1 MAVTRVVRK
10 VKVEG
15 KWQFLP
21 VTKIG
26 DKHDWGK
33 LDLHGTPII
42 SISGT
47 FYLDYRE
54 NGQRIR
60 RAVGD
65 HPRIAKAALVSQ
77 GSVLQLRGLGV
88 DVDDAPQIQ
97 VYRPVSGKRIGDVV
111 SDFVAHPPLKL
122 RKSSVAKYRN
132 ALKSFSSWT
141 KNTHVSQLT
150 RDDLKNFM
158 SQLVNVERLDPST
171 AVDKAIIV
179 QSVMNE
185 HGAEI
190 KMKKGD
196 WPRVT
201 ERQPEIYE
209 ADVTQRLFAAA
220 KEPAFTLF
228 QTFLMT
234 GFRDQEI
241 GFLAWE
247 DFNARASTLSV
258 SKKAQLGFDPKN
270 YQERT
275 IPIPELLSNLLQEH
289 RKTQQGD
296 EYLIFPT
303 SRQNTQKGCPGGQRN
318 RHMLDALKKIAYRAG
333 LNCGRCQGTW
343 LNKAITCAK
352 APICSKFGLH
362 KFRHTYATT
371 LLRDGVDLVSL
382 QKLMGHNDMDSTRK
396 YLRALEPADLL
407 KKINLTTISTRFFT
421 GQRDQQ
427 N

>member
-21 VTKIG
+21 VTKVR
-26 DKHDWGK
+26 DKLDWSK
-33 LDLHGTPII
+33 LDLHGTAIV
-42 SISGT
+42 SIPGT

-54 NGQRIR
+54 NGQRVR

-65 HPRIAKAALVSQ
+65 HPRLAKVALVSQ
-77 GSVLQLRGLGV
+77 GSVLQLRGLGAN
-88 DVDDAPQIQ
+88 VDDAPQIQ
-97 VYRPVSGKRIGDVV
+97 AYRPVSGKRISDVV
-111 SDFVAHPPLKL
+111 SNFVAHPPLKL
-122 RKSSVAKYRN
+122 RKSSIAKYRN
-132 ALKSFSSWT
+132 ALASFFKWT
-141 KNTHVSQLT
+141 KSTHVSQLT

-158 SQLVNVERLDPST
+158 SHLVNIEGLGRST

-209 ADVTQRLFAAA
+209 ADITQRLFAAA

-241 GFLAWE
+241 GFLCWD
-247 DFNARASTLSV
+247 DFNVRASTLSV
-258 SKKAQLGFDPKN
+258 SKKALLGFDPKN

-275 IPIPELLSNLLQEH
+275 IPIPKLLSTLLQAH
-289 RKTQQGD
+289 RKTQGD

-303 SRQNTQKGCPGGQRN
+303 SRHNAQKGCPGGQRD
-318 RHMLDALKKIAYRAG
+318 RHMLDALKKLAFRAG
-333 LNCGRCQGTW
+333 LNCGRCEGTW
-343 LNKAITCAK
+343 LNKAVTCAK
-352 APICSKFGLH
+352 APVCTKFGLH

-396 YLRALEPADLL
+396 YLRALEPAALL
-407 KKINLTTISTRFFT
+407 KKINLTSISTRFYS
-421 GQRDQQ
+421 GEGAQQ
-427 N
+427 D